1 MSNMNTK
8 PRWDVLAV
16 VVLTVLRVA
25 LGALF
30 IISSFAKLQHPDLFI
45 DAVQNYHMLPVA
57 LGDLFGTLLPWVE
70 LFVGWCLIL
79 GIFPTFASV
88 ICILMTLTFVV
99 GNVSSFFRD
108 VGEACGCLGN
118 LVNMSHT
125 TSLIVDF
132 VMLFVAGLL
141 LYQRRRAGVLGI
153 GHLLRLDRF
162 RLPKVVPFALGA
174 ILITVAM
181 VLTVSLVP
189 HEKAPWKASIDSAL
203 KNDSVVVMFFWQG
216 EPGDFMDEVRM
227 VMELQES
234 YGQSIAVERI
244 DAVVWDDAARKFD
257 VSDFPTILIIEGK
270 NKKGY
275 IVYPQRFA
283 GAEDRDA
290 LVAAIDEVL
299 ASKT

>member
-1 MSNMNTK
+1 MKIQGRWNT
-8 PRWDVLAV
+8 LAV
-16 VVLTVLRVA
+16 GILTVLRVA

-30 IISSFAKLQHPDLFI
+30 IISAFAKLQHPDLFV
-45 DAVQNYHMLPVA
+45 DAVENYHMVPFGLT
-57 LGDLFGTLLPWVE
+57 DLFGTVLPWAE
-70 LFVGWCLIL
+70 LFVGWCLVL

-141 LYQRRRAGVLGI
+141 IYQRIRAGVVGI
-153 GHLLRLDRF
+153 GHLLRLERL
-162 RLPKVVPFALGA
+162 RLPRVAIIALG
-174 ILITVAM
+174 LIIVAVAM
-181 VLTVSLVP
+181 VVTFSQLP
-189 HEKAPWKASIDSAL
+189 EEKAPWKEGIDSAL
-203 KNDSVVVMFFWQG
+203 EDDAVVVVFLWEG
-216 EPGDFMDEVRM
+216 ESEDMMTAEFRM
-227 VMELQES
+227 ISELVAL
-234 YGQSIAVERI
+234 YGECLHFQRI
-244 DAVVWDDAARKFD
+244 DAEVWDDAARKFD
-257 VSDFPTILIIEGK
+257 VNDFPTMLIVEGK

-283 GAEDRDA
+283 GAEDRAA

-299 ASKT
+299 ASRT

>member
-1 MSNMNTK
+1 MKIEGRWNT
-8 PRWDVLAV
+8 LAIGI
-16 VVLTVLRVA
+16 LTVLRVA
-25 LGALF
+25 LGVLF
-30 IISSFAKLQHPDLFI
+30 IISSYAKLQHPDLFV

-57 LGDLFGTLLPWVE
+57 LADFFGTVLPWVE
-70 LFVGWCLIL
+70 LFVGWCLVL
-79 GIFPTFASV
+79 GIFPTFASA

-118 LVNMSHT
+118 LVNMNHT

-141 LYQRRRAGVLGI
+141 VHQRRRAGVGGI
-153 GHLLRLDRF
+153 GHLLRLERF
-162 RLPKVVPFALGA
+162 HLPRVAPLALGA
-174 ILITVAM
+174 IVIAVAM
-181 VLTVSLVP
+181 VVTVSLVP
-189 HEKAPWKASIDSAL
+189 QEKAPWKASIDSAL
-203 KNDSVVVMFFWQG
+203 ENDAVVLMLFWRG
-216 EPGDFMDEVRM
+216 EPSDSMDELRM
-227 VMELQES
+227 VMELQER
-234 YGQSIAVERI
+234 YGQSIDVERI
-244 DAVVWDDAARKFD
+244 DAGVWDDAARKFG
-257 VSDFPTILIIEGK
+257 VSDFPTLLVIEGK

-299 ASKT
+299 ASRT

>member
-1 MSNMNTK
+1 MKIQGRWNT
-8 PRWDVLAV
+8 LAIGI
-16 VVLTVLRVA
+16 LTVLRVA

-30 IISSFAKLQHPDLFI
+30 IISAFAKLQHPDLFV
-45 DAVQNYHMLPVA
+45 DAVENYHMVPFGLT
-57 LGDLFGTLLPWVE
+57 DLFGTVLPWAE
-70 LFVGWCLIL
+70 LFVGWCLVL

-141 LYQRRRAGVLGI
+141 IYQRTRAGVVGI
-153 GHLLRLDRF
+153 GHLLRLERL
-162 RLPKVVPFALGA
+162 RLPRVAIIALS
-174 ILITVAM
+174 LIIVAVAM
-181 VLTVSLVP
+181 VVTFSQLP
-189 HEKAPWKASIDSAL
+189 EEKAPWKEGIDSAL
-203 KNDSVVVMFFWQG
+203 EDDAVVVMFFWKG
-216 EPGDFMDEVRM
+216 EPGDFMDEFRM
-227 VMELQES
+227 VMELTER
-234 YGQSIAVERI
+234 YGQSVYFERI
-244 DAVVWDDAARKFD
+244 DSATWSEAADKFD
-257 VSDFPTILIIEGK
+257 VSDFPTMLLIEGK

-275 IVYPQRFA
+275 IEYPQRFA
-283 GAEDRDA
+283 GAEDREA
-290 LVAAIDEVL
+290 LVAAVDEVL

>member
-1 MSNMNTK
+1 MRIGS
-8 PRWDVLAV
+8 RWATLAI

-45 DAVQNYHMLPVA
+45 DAVQNYHMLPA
-57 LGDLFGTLLPWVE
+57 GLADLFGTVLPWVE
-70 LFVGWCLIL
+70 LLVGWCLVL
-79 GIFPTFASV
+79 GIFPTFASA

-118 LVNMSHT
+118 LVNMNHT

-141 LYQRRRAGVLGI
+141 IYQRRRAGVMGI
-153 GHLLRLDRF
+153 GHLLRLERL
-162 RLPKVVPFALGA
+162 RLPRVAIIALGLVLVA
-174 ILITVAM
+174 VAM
-181 VLTVSLVP
+181 VVTFSMIP
-189 HEKAPWKASIDSAL
+189 EEKAPWKQGIDDAL
-203 KNDSVVVMFFWQG
+203 ENDAVVVLFFWKG
-216 EPGDFMDEVRM
+216 EPSDFMDEFRM
-227 VMELQES
+227 VMELSER
-234 YGQSIAVERI
+234 YGQSVSFERI
-244 DAVVWDDAARKFD
+244 DCESGPEAADKFD
-257 VSDFPTILIIEGK
+257 VSGFPTMLVIEGK

-275 IVYPQRFA
+275 IEYPQRFA

-290 LVAAIDEVL
+290 LMAAIDEVL
-299 ASKT
+299 ASRT

>member
-1 MSNMNTK
+1 MKTK
-8 PRWDVLAV
+8 GGWTTLAI

-45 DAVQNYHMLPVA
+45 DAVQNYHMLPAA
-57 LGDLFGTLLPWVE
+57 LADLFGTVLPWVE
-70 LFVGWCLIL
+70 LSVGWCLVL
-79 GIFPTFASV
+79 GIFPTFASA

-118 LVNMSHT
+118 LINMSHT
-125 TSLIVDF
+125 TSLIVDI
-132 VMLFVAGLL
+132 VMLSVAGLL
-141 LYQRRRAGVLGI
+141 IYQRRRAGVLGI

-162 RLPKVVPFALGA
+162 HLPKVVPLALGVIVVA
-174 ILITVAM
+174 VAM
-181 VLTVSLVP
+181 MVTLSLIP
-189 HEKAPWKASIDSAL
+189 KEKSPWQGGIDSAL
-203 KNDSVVVMFFWQG
+203 KNDAIVVRFLWKGEVEDIRPVLVMF
-216 EPGDFMDEVRM
+216 
-227 VMELQES
+227 MELRER
-234 YGQSIAVERI
+234 YGQSVDFEQVDCA
-244 DAVVWDDAARKFD
+244 VWDDAAEKFD
-257 VSDFPTILIIEGK
+257 VNDFPTMLVIEGK

-299 ASKT
+299 AGKT